1 MWGTGSPT
9 PPQECQSPP
18 AGRHPRPAP
27 TTRNPLTKELEVH
40 GIPIEVRG
48 PDARPYVTDEP
59 HWRREPQAATSE
71 TPRRRGPATRR
82 NCVVCGAEVLFRG
95 ARRPDPITCARRV
108 SRCYYEALAAKAGA
122 QLHDDDA
129 TTPSGEGDSTPV
141 TGVEPEMLV
150 IVPKLSELARSV
162 GLVA

>member
-1 MWGTGSPT
+1 M
-9 PPQECQSPP
+9 
-18 AGRHPRPAP
+18 
-27 TTRNPLTKELEVH
+27 H

-71 TPRRRGPATRR
+71 TPSRRGPPTRR

-129 TTPSGEGDSTPV
+129 EAPDFLPDPAERADAADTAKPEEQVEPEHSVREHEA
-141 TGVEPEMLV
+141 VEPEMLV
-150 IVPKLSELARSV
+150 IVPKLSELARSL